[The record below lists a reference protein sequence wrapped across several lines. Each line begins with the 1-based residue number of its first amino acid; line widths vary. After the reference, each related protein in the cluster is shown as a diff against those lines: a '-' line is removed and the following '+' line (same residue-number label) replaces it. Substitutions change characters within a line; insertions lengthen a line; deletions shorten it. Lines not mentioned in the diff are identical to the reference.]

1 MANSSSRNRATLPG
15 SSRKL
20 VPGARVVG
28 PSDPEEHIQ
37 VTIRVRS
44 RASSG
49 DLDKAVA
56 ALGATPPRQRSYLT
70 PEQFTARYGANP
82 KDMEK
87 VARFAREHRLTVVR
101 SDRDQRTIL

>member
-1 MANSSSRNRATLPG
+1 MARSSSRDRAALPG

-28 PSDPEEHIQ
+28 PNPPQEQIQ

-49 DLDKAVA
+49 DLEKAVA
-56 ALGATPPRQRSYLT
+56 ALGATPLRQRTYLT
-70 PEQFTARYGANP
+70 PAQFTARYGANQ

-87 VARFAREHRLTVVR
+87 VARFARDHHLTVVR
-101 SDRDQRTIL
+101 SDL

>member
-1 MANSSSRNRATLPG
+1 MAKSSRNRAALPG

-28 PSDPEEHIQ
+28 PNDPNEQIA

-44 RASSG
+44 RSSG
-49 DLDKAVA
+49 KDLDKAVA
-56 ALGATPPRQRSYLT
+56 ALGATPPSQRTYLT
-70 PEQFTARYGANP
+70 PAQFTARYGANA

-87 VARFAREHRLTVVR
+87 VAKFARDHQLTVMR
-101 SDRDQRTIL
+101 SDR

>member
-1 MANSSSRNRATLPG
+1 MAKSSSRHHGTLPG

-28 PSDPEEHIQ
+28 PNDPEEQIQ

-44 RASSG
+44 HASSG

-56 ALGATPPRQRSYLT
+56 ALLHKTRIADLLAG
-70 PEQFTARYGANP
+70 
-82 KDMEK
+82 
-87 VARFAREHRLTVVR
+87 
-101 SDRDQRTIL
+101 